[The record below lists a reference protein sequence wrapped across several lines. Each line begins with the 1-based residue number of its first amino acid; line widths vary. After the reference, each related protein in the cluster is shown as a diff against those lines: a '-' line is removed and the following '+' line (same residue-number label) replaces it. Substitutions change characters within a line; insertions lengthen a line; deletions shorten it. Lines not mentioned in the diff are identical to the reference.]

1 MKFYSSIYV
10 LCLCFPML
18 CNAQLDKL
26 NYSDETTFPK
36 GRIGTVTQKIIS
48 TINSNDGD
56 TIKEF
61 IENAFIEDFQNVAPM
76 EAHQGHFL
84 NYYRQT
90 GGISF
95 HSIRTHT
102 PKNEQEIVLIVKDE
116 NYGSWQ
122 KIRFSFADKEG
133 LLLKGIGFSP
143 VETPTDMLQ
152 SQISQS
158 ELVAEIK
165 KTVVKLSELD
175 LFSGAILVAKR
186 NDILYEDA
194 RGEASKRFHVKNN
207 LDTKFNLGS
216 MNKMFTSVVILQ
228 LVEKG
233 RIDLKDSIDKYIDET
248 WLPSSITSKIT
259 IHHLLSHT
267 SGLGSYFNEDFWNSS
282 RALYRSIDD
291 FKPLV
296 QGESLAF
303 EPGERFGYSNTGMLL
318 LGVII
323 QKVTQ
328 QDYFEY
334 VKHTIFQP
342 VRMLHT
348 DAYEMDQP
356 VEDLAMGYER
366 SDNSYGWTNNLY
378 KHVIKG
384 GPAGGGFSTV
394 RDLHKFAMA
403 LVNGKL
409 VSKASLDLLWTDYSN
424 AGYGYGFTI
433 RQSASGKVVGHS
445 GGFPGLNSNLD
456 IFLDQGYVVAV
467 MSNYDRGASPLAK
480 KVSNLIDR
488 LAK

>member
-1 MKFYSSIYV
+1 MKFYSSIFA
-10 LCLCFPML
+10 LCICFPLL
-18 CNAQLDKL
+18 CNAQLEKL

-48 TINSNDGD
+48 TVNSNDGD

-61 IENAFIEDFQNVAPM
+61 IENTFTEGFQNMAPM
-76 EAHQGHFL
+76 EAHQAHFL
-84 NYYRQT
+84 NYCRQT
-90 GGISF
+90 GGVSF

-102 PKNEQEIVLIVKDE
+102 PKNEQETVLIVKDE

-143 VETPTDMLQ
+143 AETPTDMLQ
-152 SQISQS
+152 SQISRS
-158 ELVAEIK
+158 EFVAEIK
-165 KTVVKLSELD
+165 KTVEKLSEID
-175 LFSGAILVAKR
+175 LFSGAILVAKGS
-186 NDILYEDA
+186 DILYEDA
-194 RGEASKRFHVKNN
+194 QGEASKRFHIKNN

-216 MNKMFTSVVILQ
+216 MNKMFTSVAILQ

-233 RIDLKDSIDKYIDET
+233 LIDLKDPINKYIDET

-282 RALYRSIDD
+282 RALFRSVED
-291 FKPLV
+291 FKPLL

-303 EPGERFGYSNTGMLL
+303 EPGEGYGYSNTGMLL

-334 VKHTIFQP
+334 VKHNLFQP
-342 VRMLHT
+342 ARMLHT

-356 VEDLAMGYER
+356 VENLAMGYER
-366 SDNSYGWTNNLY
+366 SDNGYGWTNNLY

-424 AGYGYGFTI
+424 AGYGYGFSI

-456 IFLDQGYVVAV
+456 IFLDQEYVVVV

-480 KVSNLIDR
+480 KVSDLIDR

>member
-1 MKFYSSIYV
+1 
-10 LCLCFPML
+10 ML
-18 CNAQLDKL
+18 CSPQPKKL
-26 NYSDETTFPK
+26 NYTDETAFPK

-48 TINSNDGD
+48 TINSNDSD

-61 IENAFIEDFQNVAPM
+61 IETNFAEDFQNMAPM

-84 NYYRQT
+84 NYYRRT
-90 GGISF
+90 GGVSF
-95 HSIRTHT
+95 HSIRTYD
-102 PKNEQEIVLIVKDE
+102 PKNEQETILILKDN

-122 KIRFSFADKEG
+122 KIRFSFVDEEG

-143 VETPTDMLQ
+143 AETPTDILE
-152 SQISQS
+152 SNISPE
-158 ELVAEIK
+158 ELIEETK
-165 KTVVKLSELD
+165 KAVEKLSQLD
-175 LFSGAILVAKR
+175 LFSGAILVAQG
-186 NDILYEDA
+186 NDILYADA
-194 RGEASKRFHVKNN
+194 KGEASKRFHIKNN

-216 MNKMFTSVVILQ
+216 MNKMFTSVAILQ

-233 RIDLKDSIDKYIDET
+233 LIGLKDPINQYVDET
-248 WLPSSITSKIT
+248 WLPSGITSKIT

-267 SGLGSYFNEDFWNSS
+267 SGLGSYFNETFWNSS

-296 QGESLAF
+296 QGDSLAF

-328 QDYFEY
+328 QDYFKY
-334 VKHTIFQP
+334 VAHNLFEP
-342 VRMLHT
+342 AGMLHT

-356 VEDLAMGYER
+356 VENLAMGYER
-366 SDNSYGWTNNLY
+366 SENSYGWTNNLY

-394 RDLHKFAMA
+394 GDFHRFAMA
-403 LVNGKL
+403 LVNEKL

-433 RQSASGKVVGHS
+433 RQSPSGQVVGHS

-456 IFLDQGYVVAV
+456 IFLDQGYVVV
-467 MSNYDRGASPLAK
+467 VLSNYDGAASPLAK
-480 KVSNLIDR
+480 KVSHLIDR
-488 LAK
+488 L